1 MKEFNPELNKDITA
15 LKILYAKKDKSAFN
29 KLKSELMQKH
39 CVSKATIYR
48 ELKKDMPGNYTK
60 PKYSPAQRPIT
71 EKEILM
77 VQEMLIKKIPV
88 MSVGRLMEE
97 ETGEKYNWD
106 RIDKIRRIA
115 DARIN
120 DLGEASGL
128 NAEFETSFGDPIRRL
143 TEQAL
148 KLNKM
153 ASNSYITFMAE
164 GKTYRLNYYEAKD
177 IALICAGAIARS
189 GAVGCNDMVHYST
202 LKFRLA
208 LTDKIRMIDSSTP
221 TREISALIKEF
232 NKIKTPWEM
241 EITRLKYERD
251 DDDDE

>member
-1 MKEFNPELNKDITA
+1 
-15 LKILYAKKDKSAFN
+15 
-29 KLKSELMQKH
+29 
-39 CVSKATIYR
+39 
-48 ELKKDMPGNYTK
+48 
-60 PKYSPAQRPIT
+60 
-71 EKEILM
+71 
-77 VQEMLIKKIPV
+77 

-120 DLGEASGL
+120 DTDEAHSL
-128 NAEFETSFGDPIRRL
+128 SIAAEFETSFGDPIRRL

-153 ASNSYITFMAE
+153 ASNSYITIKAA
-164 GKTYRLNYYEAKD
+164 GKEYRLNYYEAKD
-177 IALICAGAIARS
+177 IALICAGAIAHS
-189 GAVGCNDMVHYST
+189 GAVGCNNMVHYST

-208 LTDKIRMIDSSTP
+208 ILDKIRMIDSSTP
-221 TREISALIKEF
+221 IREISALIKEF
-232 NKIKTPWEM
+232 NQIKTPWEM

-251 DDDDE
+251 DDDE